1 MGIFAFQPSEDNTQ
15 VLDRI
20 IEAYG
25 FSSKIML
32 AEHFEMAA
40 SSLSGRY
47 RRPFPAD
54 MVVRCMAETGV
65 TLEWLVTGRVKV

>member
-15 VLDRI
+15 ILDRI

-40 SSLSGRY
+40 SSLSWR
-47 RRPFPAD
+47 
-54 MVVRCMAETGV
+54 
-65 TLEWLVTGRVKV
+65 